1 MNSGRFF
8 PRLRI
13 AFFFILA
20 ASFFTGIHGRPQAPG
35 SPAEL
40 KLQASCPLQLT
51 ARGEAELLG
60 YVDTARLNDL
70 FRPNFEDY
78 RSETKEFYNSFCNSL
93 PWIQGAKPTRQ
104 ARELIRELQT
114 AADKGLK
121 PEDYDGPLWD
131 ERLAAFE
138 SLSPLSEAALLRF
151 DVALTVSTMRYL
163 SDLRIGR
170 INPRAAH
177 FELNVYDKKL
187 DLSDYLKYVIV
198 TAQDVPAAVE
208 GVEPQFPAYRRTL
221 HALQNY
227 RELARRDDGEVL
239 PSPRNAIQPGHSYS
253 GVPRLARLLILLGDF
268 PNVDAKTPRRM
279 IYEGSLVDA
288 VKHFQQRNGL
298 ETSGSIDSSTLG
310 ELNTPLG
317 RRVLQLQLTL
327 ERWRWLPQN
336 LGSPLIVVNIPE
348 FRLHVVSEEHRVAF
362 SMNVVVGKAFHHPTP
377 VFASEI
383 KAVIFRPFWN
393 VPPEIQHDEFVPELE
408 KNPLY
413 LVENSFEIVDARGN
427 VVEGD
432 PLTGELLQ
440 QLRSGLLGLRQKP
453 GPANSLGL
461 IKFEMPNPYDI
472 YLHATPASELFSKSR
487 RDFSHGCIRLE
498 DPVALA
504 AWVLRNKSEWTTDRM
519 RAAMNGEENL
529 RANLDKP
536 VAVLVLYGTAV
547 VKEDGQV
554 FFFRDIYS
562 LDEELE
568 KALANGNSPSK

>member
-1 MNSGRFF
+1 MISGRFF
-8 PRLRI
+8 PRFCVGL
-13 AFFFILA
+13 FFVLA
-20 ASFFTGIHGRPQAPG
+20 AGFLAEIHGSPKTTGSLAGLPQ
-35 SPAEL
+35 
-40 KLQASCPLQLT
+40 QASCPQQLT
-51 ARGEAELLG
+51 AQGEAELLG
-60 YVDTARLNDL
+60 YIGAARLNDL
-70 FRPNFEDY
+70 LWPNFENY

-93 PWIQGAKPTRQ
+93 PWIRGTKPTRQ
-104 ARELIRELQT
+104 ARELIRKLRS
-114 AADKGLK
+114 AADKGLQ

-131 ERLAAFE
+131 ERLAMFDSPNPASE
-138 SLSPLSEAALLRF
+138 SALIRF

-170 INPRAAH
+170 INPRAVH
-177 FELNVYDKKL
+177 FEFNIYDKKL

-198 TAQDVPAAVE
+198 NAQDVSAAVE
-208 GVEPQFPAYRRTL
+208 GVEPQFPAYRWTL

-227 RELARRDDGEVL
+227 RELARRDDGEIL
-239 PSPRNAIQPGHSYS
+239 PSSRDEIKPGHSYS
-253 GVPRLARLLILLGDF
+253 GVPRLVSLLTLLGDF
-268 PNVDAKTPRRM
+268 PNVDAKAPRRM
-279 IYEGSLVDA
+279 IYEGNVVDA
-288 VKHFQQRNGL
+288 VKHFQQRHGL
-298 ETSGSIDSSTLG
+298 EPTGLIDPSTLG
-310 ELNTPLG
+310 ELNTPLS
-317 RRVLQLQLTL
+317 RRVLQLQLAL
-327 ERWRWLPQN
+327 ERLRWLPQD

-348 FRLHVVSEEHRVAF
+348 FRLYAVNEEHLVAF
-362 SMNVVVGKAFHHPTP
+362 SINVVVGKAYHHHTP

-393 VPPEIQHDEFVPELE
+393 VPAQIQHDEFVPELE

-427 VVEGD
+427 VVEEAPVTD
-432 PLTGELLQ
+432 ETLQ
-440 QLRSGLLGLRQKP
+440 QLRSGQLGLRQKP

-472 YLHATPASELFSKSR
+472 YMHATPASELFSKSR

-504 AWVLRNKSEWTTDRM
+504 AWVLRNKSDWTTDHIRT
-519 RAAMNGEENL
+519 AMDGEETL
-529 RANLDKP
+529 RVNLDKP
-536 VAVLVLYGTAV
+536 IAVLVLYGTTV

-568 KALANGNSPSK
+568 KALTNGNSPSK

>member
-1 MNSGRFF
+1 MSCGRFF
-8 PRLRI
+8 PKVCL
-13 AFFFILA
+13 AFYLTLA
-20 ASFFTGIHGRPQAPG
+20 ACLSAENHGRLKTPG
-35 SPAEL
+35 SLAEL
-40 KLQASCPLQLT
+40 PQQTSCPQQLT
-51 ARGEAELLG
+51 AQGEAELLG

-70 FRPNFEDY
+70 LWPNFEDY

-93 PWIQGAKPTRQ
+93 PWIQGTKPTRQ
-104 ARELIRELQT
+104 ARELIRELLA

-131 ERLAAFE
+131 ERLAAFKSPNSASE
-138 SLSPLSEAALLRF
+138 SALIRF

-170 INPRAAH
+170 VNPRALH
-177 FELNVYDKKL
+177 FEFEIYDKRL

-198 TAQDVPAAVE
+198 NAQDVSAAVE
-208 GVEPQFPAYRRTL
+208 GVEPLFPVYRRTL
-221 HALQNY
+221 HALQHY
-227 RELARRDDGEVL
+227 LELARRDDGEVL
-239 PSPRNAIQPGHSYS
+239 PSPRHVIQPGNSYS
-253 GVPRLARLLILLGDF
+253 GVPRLVRLLTLLGDF
-268 PNVDAKTPRRM
+268 PSADAKAPRRM
-279 IYEGSLVDA
+279 IYEGRLVDA
-288 VKHFQQRNGL
+288 VKHFQQRHGL
-298 ETSGSIDSSTLG
+298 YPTGLIDSPTLA
-310 ELNTPLG
+310 ELNTPLS

-336 LGSPLIVVNIPE
+336 LGSPIIVVNIPE
-348 FRLHVVSEEHRVAF
+348 FRLHVVSEEHRVVF
-362 SMNVVVGKAFHHPTP
+362 SMSVVVGKAFHHPTP
-377 VFASEI
+377 VFAGEI
-383 KAVIFRPFWN
+383 TAVVFRPFWN
-393 VPPEIQHDEFVPELE
+393 VPPKIQHDEFVPELE

-413 LVENSFEIVDARGN
+413 LVENSFEIVDARGD

-432 PLTGELLQ
+432 PITEDIVQ
-440 QLRSGLLGLRQKP
+440 QLRSGQLGLRQKP

-504 AWVLRNKSEWTTDRM
+504 AWVLRNQSEWTTDRI
-519 RAAMNGEENL
+519 RAAMDGEEIL
-529 RANLDKP
+529 RVNLDKP
-536 VAVLVLYGTAV
+536 VTVLVLYGTAA

-568 KALANGNSPSK
+568 KALTNGKSPSK